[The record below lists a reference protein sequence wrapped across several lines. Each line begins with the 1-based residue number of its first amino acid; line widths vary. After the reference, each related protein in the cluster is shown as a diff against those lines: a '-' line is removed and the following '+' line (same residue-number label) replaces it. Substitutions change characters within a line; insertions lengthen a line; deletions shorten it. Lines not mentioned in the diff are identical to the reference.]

1 VKFCPVDR
9 CVNADDALR
18 CRNCGHVFGKAR
30 KEMPASTLSRVPG
43 PKQAPAKTRS
53 RAGTGADVE
62 VRRLGSPKSAQAIL
76 HLIDT
81 EGRTLETFRLQA
93 EPVVFGRSEGL
104 VTFPDDDL
112 LSPAHVS
119 VRGDG
124 GQAFLRDLKSRHGTF
139 LRAEKVELFDGLE
152 LLLGATLLRFTSSG
166 SGWQVAVR
174 APDGSTR
181 SAKLDGSFG
190 IGREGQDL
198 ALDDPTVSSTH
209 AKVRGGALT
218 DARSLNGT
226 YYRIPAQR
234 NEVLDAGGMFRV
246 GHQLFRFAPP
256 GC

>member
-9 CVNADDALR
+9 CVNADDAQR

-43 PKQAPAKTRS
+43 PKPAPAKTRS
-53 RAGTGADVE
+53 RAGAGGDVGA
-62 VRRLGSPKSAQAIL
+62 RPLGSPRSARAVL
-76 HLIDT
+76 HLIDA

-104 VTFPDDDL
+104 FTFPDDEL

-119 VRGDG
+119 LRSDG
-124 GQAFLRDLKSRHGTF
+124 VQAFVRDLKSRHGTF
-139 LRAEKVELFDGLE
+139 LRADKVELFDGLE
-152 LLLGATLLRFTSSG
+152 LLLGATLLRFTPSG
-166 SGWQVAVR
+166 SGWQVALR

-181 SAKLDGSFG
+181 TAKMEGAFC
-190 IGREGQDL
+190 IGRQGQEL
-198 ALDDPTVSSTH
+198 TLDDPAVSSPH
-209 AKVRGGALT
+209 AKVRGGVLT

-234 NEVLDAGGMFRV
+234 NEVLEAGGMIRA
-246 GHQLFRFAPP
+246 GSLHFRFAPA
-256 GC
+256 GR